1 MLHIKLFGATAVV
14 TDGGSTRVTDFGG
27 VKPRQILEILAATPG
42 TPVTKDRLADL
53 LWDGEPPKSYVGT
66 LESYVCGL
74 RRKLGQGKQGPS
86 RLSPL
91 TTTSNGYLLDPAAVS
106 VDLAEF
112 RGLAARAATATPAEG
127 LRLAQQAVAML
138 SGELLASE
146 AYATWACSERK
157 VFQRDVVETCVGAAR
172 NALEVHDYDAA
183 ERMSRLAVSHDS
195 LAEDAWQL
203 LMSALSAAGR
213 GGQAIRAYVDL
224 RTAMVT
230 ELGMEPGPVSQALYM
245 EILCADSA
253 QALPHNGHRRDS
265 ADLSRRLRL
274 LHRALEAITGVS
286 LPALDGPLAEMAV
299 QVLAGGGFSVPS
311 REAA

>member
-1 MLHIKLFGATAVV
+1 MLHIKLFGATAAV
-14 TDGGSTRVTDFGG
+14 TDGEGTPVTDFGG

-53 LWDGEPPKSYVGT
+53 LWDGQPPKSYIGT

-74 RRKLGQGKQGPS
+74 RRKLGQGRQSPGKQ
-86 RLSPL
+86 SPL
-91 TTTSNGYLLDPAAVS
+91 ATTFNGYLLNPAAVT
-106 VDLAEF
+106 VDLTEF

-127 LRLAQQAVAML
+127 LLLAQQAVAML
-138 SGELLASE
+138 SGDLLASE
-146 AYATWACSERK
+146 AYADWACSERK
-157 VFQRDVVETCVGAAR
+157 VFQRDVVQTCVGAAR
-172 NALEVHDYDAA
+172 NALTLHDYDAA

-203 LMSALSAAGR
+203 LMRALSAAGR

-253 QALPHNGHRRDS
+253 QAPSHASTRRDS

-286 LPALDGPLAEMAV
+286 LPALEGPLAEMAV
-299 QVLAGGGFSVPS
+299 QALSGGLMVSSG
-311 REAA
+311 EAA